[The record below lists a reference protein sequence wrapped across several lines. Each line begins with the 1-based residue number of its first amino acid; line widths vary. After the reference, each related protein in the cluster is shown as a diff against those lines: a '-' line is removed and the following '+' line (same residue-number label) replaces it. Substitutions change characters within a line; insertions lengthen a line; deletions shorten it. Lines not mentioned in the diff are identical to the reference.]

1 LSRGRD
7 KLDVPPPDHKPSN
20 RLCDYSHTASRYR
33 PGEKTLDAQI
43 ADGTAKVEGDIRIL
57 GKLAGAMVDF
67 DPRFEI
73 MAGTKAQR
81 PMHSRT

>member
-20 RLCDYSHTASRYR
+20 RLCDYSHTASRSR

-43 ADGTAKVEGDIRIL
+43 ADGTAKVEGDIRINRFGRRDL
-57 GKLAGAMVDF
+57 LAVLDEMRCG
-67 DPRFEI
+67 
-73 MAGTKAQR
+73 
-81 PMHSRT
+81 